1 MHAPA
6 LSRLLIASAA
16 VLAIAGGCA
25 VGPSYKQPQA
35 TTTPAAFKETSG
47 WLTSAPGDAV
57 TRGTWWEAFHD
68 PTLNALEVQ
77 VASSN
82 QTLIEDAT
90 FDYTM
95 GDSDGALA
103 KLHRAA
109 AAAPGSFE
117 AWQALA
123 EINFSLR
130 RFDDALAAAER
141 AHALRA
147 DDLFINT
154 TLSRIWMEKG
164 DKATAEKYGA
174 QAKILSWKDQLKNPD
189 AVKEGL

>member
-1 MHAPA
+1 MTAPD
-6 LSRLLIASAA
+6 I
-16 VLAIAGGCA
+16 
-25 VGPSYKQPQA
+25 
-35 TTTPAAFKETSG
+35 
-47 WLTSAPGDAV
+47 
-57 TRGTWWEAFHD
+57 
-68 PTLNALEVQ
+68 
-77 VASSN
+77 

-95 GDSDGALA
+95 GDHDTALS
-103 KLHRAA
+103 KLGDATSRM
-109 AAAPGSFE
+109 PTSFE
-117 AWQALA
+117 AWHAMA

-141 AHALRA
+141 ALALKP

-164 DKATAEKYGA
+164 DKAQAEKFGA

-189 AVKEGL
+189 APGL